1 MRHCST
7 FLLFLALSLASGCT
21 TSSPRSDTGNP
32 PPSRYVMVVTRL
44 NGRNLVS
51 FPNGEPDST
60 TRKAAQE
67 FADDLLHLKE
77 GEQKTI
83 TLAGPLKRTDKPEP
97 AQ

>member
-1 MRHCST
+1 MPPVSNGT
-7 FLLFLALSLASGCT
+7 
-21 TSSPRSDTGNP
+21 NP
-32 PPSRYVMVVTRL
+32 PPSRYVMIVTRL

-83 TLAGPLKRTDKPEP
+83 TMAGPEENTDKTEP
-97 AQ
+97 AR